1 MLTGI
6 MLLYVGATLGING
19 IWLIGQARAA
29 ARSAELVPDTVSA
42 ALAAE
47 ESSAQDAGGQT
58 TLRHRRTAPPRVAPP
73 EKHFTF
79 IQPREVAV
87 INFFTAGVG
96 VVVATLFAVTGAIQ
110 NNLTN
115 VASAAF
121 IMLFGFTY
129 MFVGINQLINAGNRA
144 FGWYCFFVAVTAFP
158 TGIYTLRGAHG
169 NIATTWLGI
178 NWFIWGC
185 LWFCFFLM
193 LTLDRPIMRPVGWA
207 TVAVAVTT
215 CWVFGY
221 AILQGAVA
229 F

>member
-29 ARSAELVPDTVSA
+29 ATSAELVPEYA
-42 ALAAE
+42 GAFAE
-47 ESSAQDAGGQT
+47 DSRAREAGGQT
-58 TLRHRRTAPPRVAPP
+58 ALRHRSTASPQLTAP

-79 IQPREVAV
+79 IQPREIAV

-96 VVVATLFAVTGAIQ
+96 VVVATVFAVLGAIH
-110 NNLTN
+110 NNLTE

-144 FGWYCFFVAVTAFP
+144 FGWYCFFVAVTAIP
-158 TGIYTLRGAHG
+158 TGFFTLRGAHG
-169 NIATTWLGI
+169 NAASIWLGV
-178 NWFIWGC
+178 NWFIWAC
-185 LWFCFFLM
+185 LWFAFFLL
-193 LTLDRPIMRPVGWA
+193 LTLERPITRPVGWA

-215 CWVFGY
+215 CWAFGY
-221 AILQGAVA
+221 ALLQGVVA